1 MVLFLRIAGNYIFD
15 ESKHMHQQVP
25 PPHLWSHKTVPDIDK
40 DEFKRL
46 ILRKTASPQITDA
59 AGRGLTGLEG
69 GLDLEKEN
77 SGNQADQ
84 IFAPKDEHC
93 GIWNASPNP
102 KCHASFGDQGTT
114 ASVNCYG
121 HLIQMS
127 RFLGAGRSGMFSM
140 NHRSTLDP
148 CVVCKRASDLHT
160 LSTSRT
166 DHLTFLLDLPS
177 QFCSNEPPRV
187 KWVNW
192 RWPRYEYNTQFPKVR
207 ACLQWVVHEGAVLQ
221 QFVLENSGEQPVDF
235 QFRLRKGIRVCDLDY
250 LRRGS
255 GIPFRD
261 WCVPG
266 PNGYGHI
273 YVRDP
278 GARAGRGH
286 QSEVSS
292 SSSENG
298 AVTVRQAPIWV
309 QPSKPGLDRTL
320 NTDTAMA
327 NANDEVNAPAV
338 AESGEGDPKLVEKTD
353 ENIKNTASV
362 VASIT
367 LFVNG
372 RAVKIQD
379 DRDLWHMH
387 TLGGHRNDSRG
398 MIHGTLEIVVA

>member
-1 MVLFLRIAGNYIFD
+1 M
-15 ESKHMHQQVP
+15 
-25 PPHLWSHKTVPDIDK
+25 
-40 DEFKRL
+40 
-46 ILRKTASPQITDA
+46 
-59 AGRGLTGLEG
+59 
-69 GLDLEKEN
+69 KELCCSN
-77 SGNQADQ
+77 L
-84 IFAPKDEHC
+84 C
-93 GIWNASPNP
+93 
-102 KCHASFGDQGTT
+102 
-114 ASVNCYG
+114 
-121 HLIQMS
+121 
-127 RFLGAGRSGMFSM
+127 
-140 NHRSTLDP
+140 
-148 CVVCKRASDLHT
+148 
-160 LSTSRT
+160 SRT
-166 DHLTFLLDLPS
+166 
-177 QFCSNEPPRV
+177 R
-187 KWVNW
+187 
-192 RWPRYEYNTQFPKVR
+192 
-207 ACLQWVVHEGAVLQ
+207 
-221 QFVLENSGEQPVDF
+221 GEQPVDF

-261 WCVPG
+261 WYVPG

-278 GARAGRGH
+278 GPREGRGH

-327 NANDEVNAPAV
+327 NANDEINAPAV

-353 ENIKNTASV
+353 ENVKNTASV

-387 TLGGHRNDSRG
+387 TLKYTTFFSPTEEPSMKTSRQPPQSLCNSSSVLPRFHQETDKTSPATTYRPRLL
-398 MIHGTLEIVVA
+398 MLRRRLQPRREFKRPFVSFHFISPIPRLKSLRSIAMFTVRVRL